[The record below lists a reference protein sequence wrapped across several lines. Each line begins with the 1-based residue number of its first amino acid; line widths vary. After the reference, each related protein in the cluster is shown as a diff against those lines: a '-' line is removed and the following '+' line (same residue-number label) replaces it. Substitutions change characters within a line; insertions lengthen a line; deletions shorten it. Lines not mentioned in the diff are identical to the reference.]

1 MLGYDYSGYGCST
14 GTPSVSNTIAD
25 INACYQFLLQ
35 VKGKRP
41 QDIVVYGQSVGSG
54 PTCDLGASEKG
65 LKGIVLHSPLMS
77 GMHLPLTTPNSTQDF
92 INTATAKVLMMYDRW
107 IYSNCVGMRE
117 HGIAKAWG
125 CMQCTVSVGMRVLS
139 PNMNRWPGWMDIF
152 PNITLL
158 PKVEAKTLI
167 MHVSSCTATLI
178 VHPLALAPDA
188 PLAYDLQA
196 SNNNVLVQQ
205 VGLQSGAT

>member
-77 GMHLPLTTPNSTQDF
+77 GMHWLLAIHSSTQEFFDA
-92 INTATAKVLMMYDRW
+92 ATSKDVMGNMGVL
-107 IYSNCVGMRE
+107 G
-117 HGIAKAWG
+117 HG
-125 CMQCTVSVGMRVLS
+125 VLS
-139 PNMNRWPGWMDIF
+139 
-152 PNITLL
+152 
-158 PKVEAKTLI
+158 
-167 MHVSSCTATLI
+167 CC
-178 VHPLALAPDA
+178 
-188 PLAYDLQA
+188 
-196 SNNNVLVQQ
+196 SN
-205 VGLQSGAT
+205 